1 MATIRKRQSGK
12 WQVIIRK
19 KNYPSVVRSFLEKS
33 TATKFAKDV
42 ETQMD
47 KQIFRDLSGASTTTL
62 KDLMIKYRD
71 EIVPTQKARR
81 QTTAT
86 LNMLMKHKI
95 AFYSLTQLKSA
106 HLYKFKKEMLV
117 GRAPKTVN
125 GYIQLLS
132 LIWKTAKRVWSI
144 QLPVESPFELVTL
157 DKVNN
162 QRDVIISEE
171 EEKKLIAESAKSKMN
186 NLADMIKFAIL
197 VGARWSE
204 IVALERKNVCF
215 NKKTA
220 TFIDTKNGTDFTTA
234 LSDKAIAILKKHP
247 FGDKFFHVSSYGKF
261 EFYFDQARKR
271 AGLTHINFHDT
282 RATFCTRALLSG
294 MSIPEVAALTNHQ
307 DWASLKRYS
316 RIKPTDLLVKVNKI
330 KNLK

>member
-1 MATIRKRQSGK
+1 
-12 WQVIIRK
+12 
-19 KNYPSVVRSFLEKS
+19 
-33 TATKFAKDV
+33 
-42 ETQMD
+42 
-47 KQIFRDLSGASTTTL
+47 
-62 KDLMIKYRD
+62 MIKYRD
-71 EIVPTQKARR
+71 EIVPSQKACR

-86 LNMLMKHKI
+86 LNMLMKHRI

-106 HLYKFKKEMLV
+106 HLYKLKKEMLV

-132 LIWKTAKRVWSI
+132 LIWKTAKKVWSI
-144 QLPVESPFELVTL
+144 SLPAESPFELVTL

-162 QRDVIISEE
+162 QRDVIISKE
-171 EEKKLIAESAKSKMN
+171 EEKKLIAEAAKSKMN

-220 TFIDTKNGTDFTTA
+220 TFIDTKNGTDHTIP
-234 LSDKAIAILKKHP
+234 LHDDAIAILKKYP
-247 FGDKFFHVSSYGKF
+247 FGDKFFQVSSYGKF

-271 AGLTHINFHDT
+271 AGLTHIKFHDT

-294 MSIPEVAALTNHQ
+294 MSIPEVAALSNHQ

-316 RIKPTDLLVKVNKI
+316 RIKPTDLLEKI
-330 KNLK
+330 NNVVNLK

>member
-1 MATIRKRQSGK
+1 MAYLRKRKSGK

-19 KNYPSVVRSFLEKS
+19 KNYPYVVRSFLEKS
-33 TATKFAKDV
+33 TASKFAKDV

-47 KQIFRDLSGASTTTL
+47 KQIFQDLTGASTTTL
-62 KDLMIKYRD
+62 KELMIKYRD
-71 EIVPTQKARR
+71 EIVPSQKACR

-86 LNMLMKHKI
+86 LNMLMKHRI

-106 HLYKFKKEMLV
+106 HLYKLKKEMLV

-132 LIWKTAKRVWSI
+132 LIWKTAKKVWSI
-144 QLPVESPFELVTL
+144 SLPAESPFELVTL

-162 QRDVIISEE
+162 QRDVIISKE
-171 EEKKLIAESAKSKMN
+171 EEKKLIAEAAKSKMN

-204 IVALERKNVCF
+204 IGALERKNVCF

-220 TFIDTKNGTDFTTA
+220 TFIDTKNGTDHTIP
-234 LSDKAIAILKKHP
+234 LHDDAIAILKKYP
-247 FGDKFFHVSSYGKF
+247 FGDKFFQVSSYGKF

-271 AGLTHINFHDT
+271 AGLTHIKFHDT

-294 MSIPEVAALTNHQ
+294 MSIPEVAALSNHQ

-316 RIKPTDLLVKVNKI
+316 RIKPTDLLEKI
-330 KNLK
+330 NNVVNLK

>member
-19 KNYPSVVRSFLEKS
+19 KNYPNVVRSFLEKS

-71 EIVPTQKARR
+71 EIVPSQKACRS
-81 QTTAT
+81 TTAT
-86 LNMLMKHKI
+86 LNFLMKHKI
-95 AFYSLTQLKSA
+95 AYYSLTQLKSV

-117 GRAPKTVN
+117 GRQPKTVN

-132 LIWKTAKRVWSI
+132 LIWKTAKKVWSI
-144 QLPVESPFELVTL
+144 SLPAESPFELVTL

-171 EEKKLIAESAKSKMN
+171 EERKLISAAQKSRMN
-186 NLADMIKFAIL
+186 NLADFIKFAIL
-197 VGARWSE
+197 TGARWNE
-204 IVALERKNVCF
+204 IRGLKRENVDLH
-215 NKKTA
+215 KKTA
-220 TFIDTKNGTDFTTA
+220 TFIDTKNGTNHIIPLHDDA
-234 LSDKAIAILKKHP
+234 VSILKKYP
-247 FGDKFFHVSSYGKF
+247 FGDKFFHISSYGKF
-261 EFYFDQARKR
+261 EFYFDQVRKN
-271 AGLTHINFHDT
+271 AALTHIRFHDT

-294 MSIPEVAALTNHQ
+294 MSIPEVAALSNHQ

-330 KNLK
+330 INLK

>member
-1 MATIRKRQSGK
+1 MAYLRKRKSGK

-19 KNYPSVVRSFLEKS
+19 KNYPYVVRSFLEKS
-33 TATKFAKDV
+33 TASKFAKDV

-47 KQIFRDLSGASTTTL
+47 KQIFQDLTGASTTTL
-62 KDLMIKYRD
+62 KELMIKYRD
-71 EIVPTQKARR
+71 EIVPSQKACR

-86 LNMLMKHKI
+86 LNMLMKHRI

-106 HLYKFKKEMLV
+106 HLYKLKKEMLV

-132 LIWKTAKRVWSI
+132 LIWKTAKKVWSI
-144 QLPVESPFELVTL
+144 SLPAESPFELVTL

-162 QRDVIISEE
+162 QRDVIISKE
-171 EEKKLIAESAKSKMN
+171 EEKKLIAEAAKSKMN

-220 TFIDTKNGTDFTTA
+220 TFIDTKNGTDHTIP
-234 LSDKAIAILKKHP
+234 LHDDAIAILKKYP
-247 FGDKFFHVSSYGKF
+247 FGDKFFQVSSYGKF

-271 AGLTHINFHDT
+271 AGLTHTKFHDT

-294 MSIPEVAALTNHQ
+294 MSIPEVAALSNHQ

-316 RIKPTDLLVKVNKI
+316 RIKPTDLLEKI
-330 KNLK
+330 NNVVNLK

>member
-1 MATIRKRQSGK
+1 MATIRKMRSK

-19 KNYPSVVRSFLEKS
+19 KNYPTVVRSFIEKS
-33 TATKFAKDV
+33 TASKFAKDV

-47 KQIFRDLSGASTTTL
+47 KQIFQDLTGASTTTL
-62 KDLMIKYRD
+62 KELMIKYRD

-86 LNMLMKHKI
+86 LNMLMKHRI
-95 AFYSLTQLKSA
+95 AFYSLTQLKSV
-106 HLYKFKKEMLV
+106 HLYKFKKEMSV
-117 GRAPKTVN
+117 DRAPKTVN

-144 QLPVESPFELVTL
+144 QLPAESPFELVTL

-171 EEKKLIAESAKSKMN
+171 EERKLISAAEKSKMN
-186 NLADMIKFAIL
+186 NLADFIKFAIL
-197 VGARWSE
+197 TGARWSE
-204 IVALERKNVCF
+204 IRGLERKNVCF

-220 TFIDTKNGTDFTTA
+220 TFIDTKNSTDHTIP
-234 LSDKAIAILKKHP
+234 LSDKAIAILKKYP
-247 FGDKFFHVSSYGKF
+247 FGDKFFHVSSYGKY

-271 AGLTHINFHDT
+271 AGLTHIKTHDC

-294 MSIPEVAALTNHQ
+294 MSIPEVAALSNHS

-316 RIKPTDLLVKVNKI
+316 RIKPKDLLVKVNKI
-330 KNLK
+330 INLK

>member
-1 MATIRKRQSGK
+1 MAYLRKRKSGK

-19 KNYPSVVRSFLEKS
+19 KNYPYVVRSFLEKS
-33 TATKFAKDV
+33 TASKFAKDV

-47 KQIFRDLSGASTTTL
+47 KQIFQDLTGASTTTL
-62 KDLMIKYRD
+62 KELMIKYRD
-71 EIVPTQKARR
+71 EIVPSQKACR

-86 LNMLMKHKI
+86 LNMLMKHRI

-106 HLYKFKKEMLV
+106 HLYKLKKEMLV

-132 LIWKTAKRVWSI
+132 LIWKTAKKVWSI
-144 QLPVESPFELVTL
+144 SLPAESPFELVTL

-162 QRDVIISEE
+162 QRDVIISKE
-171 EEKKLIAESAKSKMN
+171 EEKKLIAEAAKSKMN

-220 TFIDTKNGTDFTTA
+220 TFIDTKNGTDHTIP
-234 LSDKAIAILKKHP
+234 LHDDAIAILKKYP
-247 FGDKFFHVSSYGKF
+247 FGDKFFQVSSYGKF

-271 AGLTHINFHDT
+271 AGLTHIKFHDT

-294 MSIPEVAALTNHQ
+294 MSIPEVAALSNHQ

-316 RIKPTDLLVKVNKI
+316 RIKPTDLLEKI
-330 KNLK
+330 NNVVNLK

>member
-1 MATIRKRQSGK
+1 MAYLRKRKSGK

-19 KNYPSVVRSFLEKS
+19 KNYPYVVRSFLEKS
-33 TATKFAKDV
+33 TASKFAKDV

-47 KQIFRDLSGASTTTL
+47 KQIFQDLTGASTTTL
-62 KDLMIKYRD
+62 KELMIKYRD
-71 EIVPTQKARR
+71 EIVPSQKACR

-86 LNMLMKHKI
+86 LNMLMKHRI

-106 HLYKFKKEMLV
+106 HLYKLKKEMLV

-132 LIWKTAKRVWSI
+132 LIWKTAKKVWSI
-144 QLPVESPFELVTL
+144 SLPAESPFELVTL

-162 QRDVIISEE
+162 QRDVIISKE
-171 EEKKLIAESAKSKMN
+171 EEKKLIAEAAKSKMN

-220 TFIDTKNGTDFTTA
+220 TFIDTKNGTDHTIP
-234 LSDKAIAILKKHP
+234 LHDDAIAILKKYP
-247 FGDKFFHVSSYGKF
+247 FGDKFFQVSSYGKF

-271 AGLTHINFHDT
+271 AGLTHIKFHDT

-294 MSIPEVAALTNHQ
+294 ISITEVAAISNHQ

-316 RIKPTDLLVKVNKI
+316 RIKPTDLLEKI
-330 KNLK
+330 NNVVNLK